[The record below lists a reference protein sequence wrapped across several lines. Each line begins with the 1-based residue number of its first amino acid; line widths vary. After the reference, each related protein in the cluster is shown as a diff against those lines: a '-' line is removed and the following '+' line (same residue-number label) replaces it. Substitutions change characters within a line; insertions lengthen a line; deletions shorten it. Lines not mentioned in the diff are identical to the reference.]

1 MVSLSILPLL
11 LSSVLPLAWTA
22 DAGAP
27 RPKRPQTLEEYHQ
40 AILGVINEIEPLL
53 SQLDGVRA
61 GYHAK
66 RDLDRLF
73 AQRET
78 LRGQVQ
84 ELLSLLIGLGEDFD
98 QLRRDEEIRKGSQ
111 AMQDFFRTGGIPTN
125 ASNELNQLI
134 EMGRFSAK
142 ISAVRQRAQAGLKSE
157 EDAHRAVQ
165 RSIET
170 QRRWITGSIAA
181 SSLMLA
187 FVFFLLWRS
196 RSRADLA
203 AGQTPVTLATPMP
216 NTPLPSTPTATPRPL
231 GGPHTTPLPAV
242 APGQIL
248 GGSYR
253 VVKEL
258 AKGSLGTAYEAMDL
272 TANRRVVIK
281 RIRDELH
288 RSEKD
293 LERFLT
299 QARGVAAL
307 KHANLA
313 EVYSVFLEAD
323 RVHLAVELVPG
334 PALSQFLEAGNRVN
348 LTAIK
353 RVIRQVGTALQYAHD
368 KKVLHGD
375 LTPANIFVT
384 REGLVKVSDFGIG
397 LEARKVA
404 ARLSWTEP
412 IGSPAYMA
420 PEQELGSMIKES
432 DFYSLGVILY
442 EMATGRLPFDGP
454 NFLAQK
460 REMRYAPAS
469 KLAADIPK
477 EIDPILRKALQ
488 PEPQLRFHSAEDFC
502 KAVEALPEPAGPKR
516 AA

>member
-1 MVSLSILPLL
+1 
-11 LSSVLPLAWTA
+11 
-22 DAGAP
+22 
-27 RPKRPQTLEEYHQ
+27 
-40 AILGVINEIEPLL
+40 
-53 SQLDGVRA
+53 
-61 GYHAK
+61 
-66 RDLDRLF
+66 
-73 AQRET
+73 
-78 LRGQVQ
+78 
-84 ELLSLLIGLGEDFD
+84 
-98 QLRRDEEIRKGSQ
+98 
-111 AMQDFFRTGGIPTN
+111 
-125 ASNELNQLI
+125 
-134 EMGRFSAK
+134 MGRFSAK

-157 EDAHRAVQ
+157 DDAHRTVQ
-165 RSIET
+165 RSLET
-170 QRRWITGSIAA
+170 QRRWITVSIAA
-181 SSLMLA
+181 ASLMIA
-187 FVFFLLWRS
+187 FIFFLLWRS
-196 RSRADLA
+196 RSRTDLL
-203 AGQTPVTLATPMP
+203 AGQTPAAALATPTP
-216 NTPLPSTPTATPRPL
+216 NNTPLPTTPMATPRPL
-231 GGPHTTPLPAV
+231 AGPHTTPLPV
-242 APGQIL
+242 VVPGQVL

-258 AKGSLGTAYEAMDL
+258 AKGSLGTAYEALDL

-307 KHANLA
+307 KHANLT
-313 EVYSVFLEAD
+313 EIYSVFLEAD

-353 RVIRQVGTALQYAHD
+353 RVIHQVATVLQYAHD

-442 EMATGRLPFDGP
+442 EMATGRLPFSGP

-460 REMRYAPAS
+460 REMRYTPAS
-469 KLAADIPK
+469 KLAAGIPK
-477 EIDPILRKALQ
+477 EIDPLLLKALQ
-488 PEPQLRFHSAEDFC
+488 PEPRLRFHSSEEFC
-502 KAVEALPEPAGPKR
+502 KAVDALPEAPGPKK
-516 AA
+516 A